1 MDAPD
6 GHDALNNPSVVVM
19 STSTVGL
26 PRESMIWRPW
36 TAVMDDAW
44 RAAVR
49 LNVVAERCSMVWLA
63 RNVMLEWSET
73 ACAAVQLGVSA
84 ARLCDAKP

>member
-1 MDAPD
+1 
-6 GHDALNNPSVVVM
+6 M

-44 RAAVR
+44 RCAVL
-49 LNVVAERCSMVWLA
+49 LNSVLLECCSMVWLA
-63 RNVMLEWSET
+63 CNVMLEWSET

-84 ARLCDAKP
+84 ARLRDAKP